1 MALLADI
8 LSWLLLCAGG
18 FFVAVGSLGLLR
30 FPDFFCRIH
39 AASITD
45 TLGAGL
51 IILGLLLQSPHWL
64 VAAKLIMIVIFL
76 VVTGPTATH
85 ALAKA
90 ALHGGLSPEPS
101 DGAGDESQHEERG

>member
-1 MALLADI
+1 MAALTDV
-8 LSWLLLCAGG
+8 LSWVALISGG
-18 FFVAVGSLGLLR
+18 FFVVVGSLGLLR

-51 IILGLLLQSPHWL
+51 IVLGLLLQSPHWL
-64 VAAKLIMIVIFL
+64 VAVKLLFVVMFL
-76 VVTGPTATH
+76 VITGPTATH

-90 ALHGGLSPEPS
+90 ALHGGLKPQPTDE
-101 DGAGDESQHEERG
+101 DIGADEELGTR

>member
-1 MALLADI
+1 MAALIDI
-8 LSWLLLCAGG
+8 ISWLLLIAGG
-18 FFVAVGSLGLLR
+18 FFVVVGSLGLLR

-51 IILGLLLQSPHWL
+51 IILGLLLQSPDWL

-90 ALHGGLSPEPS
+90 ALHGGLTPQPGE
-101 DGAGDESQHEERG
+101 GADSSAQGEER